1 MRRGLR
7 PVLAAAILGL
17 AALLLPAD
25 AVRAQA
31 LNVTGAGDDLPIEVQ
46 ADEGIEWQQ
55 DQQVFLARGNARATR
70 GELTVHSDV
79 LRAFYRKTEAGRTEI
94 FRLEAVGK
102 VRIVSTGETAYG
114 DAAVYDVDKGIMVL
128 SGKGVKLVTAEDT
141 ITADQ
146 QLEYYDTKQMAVARG
161 NALAVRADRKI
172 RTDVLVAYLRKDA
185 TGKTK
190 VSRVD
195 AFDNVHIVTAQ
206 DNVWADRGVY
216 NVDSG
221 IATLTGAVKLVR
233 GENTLAG
240 CSAEVNLN
248 TGISKLKSCEG
259 QQRGVSGLL
268 QPKETPG
275 LKNKNQGTRN
285 PQTR

>member
-1 MRRGLR
+1 MIRGWR
-7 PVLAAAILGL
+7 AAVAVAILAATGFWASPGQ
-17 AALLLPAD
+17 
-25 AVRAQA
+25 AQG
-31 LNVTGAGDDLPIEVQ
+31 LNVTGTSGNLPIEVQ
-46 ADEGIEWQQ
+46 ADDGIEWQQ
-55 DQQVFLARGNARATR
+55 DQQMFVARGNARATR
-70 GELTVHSDV
+70 GDVSVHSDL
-79 LRAFYRKTEAGRTEI
+79 LRAFYRKKEGGGTEI
-94 FRLEAVGK
+94 FRLEAIGSVK
-102 VRIVSTGETAYG
+102 IVSSGATAYG
-114 DAAVYDVDKGIMVL
+114 DTAVYDVDKGIMVL
-128 SGKGVKLVTAEDT
+128 SGKNVKLVTAEDT

-146 QLEYYDTKQMAVARG
+146 QLEYYDAKQMAVARG

-172 RTDVLVAYLRKDA
+172 RTDVLVAYFRKDA

-195 AFDNVHIVTAQ
+195 AFDNVHIVTTQ

-216 NVDSG
+216 NADSG

-233 GENTLAG
+233 GENTLVG

-259 QQRGVSGLL
+259 QQRGVRGLL

-275 LKNKNQGTRN
+275 LKTKREQTRN
-285 PQTR
+285 PGTR

>member
-1 MRRGLR
+1 MMRLVG
-7 PVLAAAILGL
+7 PALAAAILAL
-17 AALLLPAD
+17 AAVPFAGG

-31 LNVTGAGDDLPIEVQ
+31 LNVTGAGEGLPIEVQ

-55 DQQVFLARGNARATR
+55 DSQVFLARGNARATR

-94 FRLEAVGK
+94 FRLEAVGS

-114 DAAVYDVDKGIMVL
+114 AAAVYDVDKGIMVL

-146 QLEYYDTKQMAVARG
+146 QLEYYANKQMAVARG

-172 RTDVLVAYLRKDA
+172 RTDVLVAYFNKDA
-185 TGKTK
+185 AGKTK
-190 VSRVD
+190 VYRVD

-206 DNVWADRGVY
+206 DSAWGDRGVY

-221 IATLTGAVKLVR
+221 IATLTGAVRLER
-233 GENTLAG
+233 GDNTLVG
-240 CSAEVNLN
+240 CSAEVNLK
-248 TGISKLKSCEG
+248 TGISKIKSCEG
-259 QQRGVSGLL
+259 QQGGVKGRL
-268 QPKETPG
+268 QPTQTPG
-275 LKNKNQGTRN
+275 LKNKNERTGN
-285 PQTR
+285 PAAR